1 MSELLE
7 GVEDLVRRALDED
20 AAEAD
25 VTTQA
30 LVGASET
37 GAGAFL
43 VKAGGVLA
51 GLPVAEAVFHAV
63 DPSVAFQARTAD
75 GQRVRRRHV
84 VATVEGPLASLL
96 AGERVAL
103 NFLQRLSGIATLTAR
118 YVRAVRGT
126 GAEILDT
133 RKTTPGLRRLEK
145 YAVRMGGGRNHRMDL
160 SDAVL
165 IKDNHLAAIRA
176 QGLTIKDAVRRARSQ
191 APPGITVEVEVTSV
205 DESREAVDAGVDVV
219 LLDNMGLD
227 AMRRAVLAAR
237 GKARTEASGG
247 ITLST
252 VRAVAETGVDFI
264 SVGALTHSAKALDIS
279 LEIEGHTEGVAT

>member
-7 GVEDLVRRALDED
+7 GVKDLVRRALDED
-20 AAEAD
+20 AVEAD

-51 GLPVAEAVFHAV
+51 GLPVAEAVFHTV
-63 DPSVAFQARTAD
+63 DPSVAFQARAAD

-84 VATVEGPLASLL
+84 AATVEGPLVSLL

-176 QGLTIKDAVRRARSQ
+176 QGLTIKDAVWRARSQ

-205 DESREAVDAGVDVV
+205 DETREAGDAGVDVV

-279 LEIEGHTEGVAT
+279 LEIEGHTEGMAA

>member
-63 DPSVAFQARTAD
+63 DPSVAFQARAAD

-96 AGERVAL
+96 VGERVAL

-176 QGLTIKDAVRRARSQ
+176 QGLTIKDAVRRARSK

-264 SVGALTHSAKALDIS
+264 SVGALTHSPRAIDLS
-279 LEIEGHTEGVAT
+279 MERV

>member
-37 GAGAFL
+37 GAGVFL

-63 DPSVAFQARTAD
+63 DPSVAFQARAAD

-84 VATVEGPLASLL
+84 VATIEGPLASLL
-96 AGERVAL
+96 VGERVAL